1 MISRFDLLVI
11 FVILQVG
18 DVMST
23 NAAVGRSGVTEANP
37 VIRALMVAHGENW
50 WITPKIALVAAA
62 ILVMRRVRWRW
73 PLIAL
78 SALYMVVVLN
88 NLLIV

>member
-11 FVILQVG
+11 FVILQVA

-23 NAAVGRSGVTEANP
+23 NAAIGRPGVTEGNP
-37 VIRALMVAHGENW
+37 VVRALMIAHGENW
-50 WITPKIALVAAA
+50 WIAPKIALVAAA
-62 ILVMRRVRWRW
+62 ILVVRRVPRRW

-78 SALYMVVVLN
+78 SALYMAVVIN

>member
-11 FVILQVG
+11 LVILQVG

-23 NAAVGRSGVTEANP
+23 NAAIGRSGVTEVNP
-37 VIRALMVAHGENW
+37 IIRALMVAHGENW
-50 WITPKIALVAAA
+50 WITPKIALVAAV
-62 ILVMRRVRWRW
+62 ILMVRRVPWRW
-73 PLIAL
+73 PLVAL
-78 SALYMVVVLN
+78 STMYVAIVLN

>member
-1 MISRFDLLVI
+1 MISRFDQLVI
-11 FVILQVG
+11 FIILQVG

-23 NAAVGRSGVTEANP
+23 NMAIGRAGVTEINP
-37 VIRALMVAHGENW
+37 IVRALMVAHGENW
-50 WITPKIALVAAA
+50 WVAPKIALVAAA

-73 PLIAL
+73 PLTAL
-78 SALYMVVVLN
+78 TALYIPVVLN

>member
-1 MISRFDLLVI
+1 MISRFDQLVI
-11 FVILQVG
+11 FIILQAA

-23 NAAVGRSGVTEANP
+23 NIAIGRAGVTELNP
-37 VIRALMVAHGENW
+37 IIRALMVAHGENW
-50 WITPKIALVAAA
+50 WVAPKIALVAAA

-73 PLIAL
+73 PLTGLTAL
-78 SALYMVVVLN
+78 SVPIVLN

>member
-1 MISRFDLLVI
+1 MISRFDQLVI
-11 FVILQVG
+11 FIILQVG

-23 NAAVGRSGVTEANP
+23 NMAIGRAGVTEINP
-37 VIRALMVAHGENW
+37 IVRALMVAHGENW
-50 WITPKIALVAAA
+50 WVAPKIALVAAA

-73 PLIAL
+73 PLAAL
-78 SALYMVVVLN
+78 TALYIPVVLN